1 LEKEF
6 EENSRRVEEKKQ
18 GITNDQEPRPSSPD
32 QAEKMPGAF
41 GSPEPPEH
49 TGPLGRRRSVNKG
62 LFNKFAKSLG
72 LSEPNRTSSATDP
85 PQITKD
91 IQATN
96 TNIQNAIKECR
107 PTNMQ
112 AIKSKHH
119 VDATE
124 LDKGGYCN
132 DVQAENITKAFTIPY
147 QGLNVDV
154 YFGKFQTETPNDIHE
169 SLQAFLPVIM
179 QLTNIF
185 EVNPAAVNIFLDNRS
200 NTVAFNLSGALFFNL
215 AWFTELHL
223 EGWNTKAG
231 RLRGLDSWYLT
242 YCHELAHNLVS
253 DHNARHEWYQ
263 QSICVEFS
271 QKFRANLP
279 NLMGGL

>member
-1 LEKEF
+1 
-6 EENSRRVEEKKQ
+6 
-18 GITNDQEPRPSSPD
+18 
-32 QAEKMPGAF
+32 
-41 GSPEPPEH
+41 
-49 TGPLGRRRSVNKG
+49 
-62 LFNKFAKSLG
+62 
-72 LSEPNRTSSATDP
+72 
-85 PQITKD
+85 
-91 IQATN
+91 
-96 TNIQNAIKECR
+96 
-107 PTNMQ
+107 MQ

-124 LDKGGYCN
+124 LDKGGYCS

-147 QGLNVDV
+147 QALNIDV

-215 AWFTELHL
+215 AWFMELHL

>member
-1 LEKEF
+1 
-6 EENSRRVEEKKQ
+6 
-18 GITNDQEPRPSSPD
+18 
-32 QAEKMPGAF
+32 M
-41 GSPEPPEH
+41 
-49 TGPLGRRRSVNKG
+49 
-62 LFNKFAKSLG
+62 
-72 LSEPNRTSSATDP
+72 
-85 PQITKD
+85 
-91 IQATN
+91 
-96 TNIQNAIKECR
+96 
-107 PTNMQ
+107 
-112 AIKSKHH
+112 
-119 VDATE
+119 
-124 LDKGGYCN
+124 
-132 DVQAENITKAFTIPY
+132 QAENITKSFTIPY
-147 QGLNVDV
+147 QALNIDV

-169 SLQAFLPVIM
+169 PLQAFLPVIM

-215 AWFTELHL
+215 AWFVELHL